1 MFIHVRQFPPA
12 DRRSAADG
20 CSGAWSWFLCRSVG
34 SVLVQ
39 HAETPRRR
47 VLVSE
52 AGASWTQIGAA
63 LGMSKQGAPDWYR
76 GKIAEQERY
85 VGDLH
90 DTERAKAA
98 LVTDAH
104 AWSRRR
110 VAGPRASP
118 STRSCTTLPEPTL
131 HNPQ

>member
-1 MFIHVRQFPPA
+1 MTNVETVGEGVGRGPVDVFIHVRQFPPA

-20 CSGAWSWFLCRSVG
+20 CSGAWSWVLCTSVG

-63 LGMSKQGAPDWYR
+63 LGMSKQGA
-76 GKIAEQERY
+76 
-85 VGDLH
+85 
-90 DTERAKAA
+90 
-98 LVTDAH
+98 
-104 AWSRRR
+104 
-110 VAGPRASP
+110 
-118 STRSCTTLPEPTL
+118 
-131 HNPQ
+131 